1 MRYLGNKDSI
11 LHEIEEIVKIQKLKK
26 GKVFFDAFSGTAS
39 VGNHFKNKFKI
50 IANDNLYLSFVYSY
64 GKLNNPSTK
73 FEKLGLNPF
82 DYFNEP
88 NIFLDGF
95 VYKNYSPGGSNRMYF
110 SEENAG
116 RIDFIR
122 AKIEEWKKEQ
132 LLTDDEY
139 YYLIGSLLESVS
151 KVANVAG
158 VYGSFLKKWDSRAV
172 KTMKFIPIEDTKES
186 TFRSLIYNAKIED
199 IIEDIECDILYLDP
213 PYTIN
218 QYSTQYHVLETIAK
232 YDNPNIKGVTGARC
246 TKNTSSD
253 WSRNGRVEILFDKII
268 SKTQAKHIILS
279 YSSKGLMSKEYIET
293 VLKRYGIEESILFKK
308 IPYKKYLNHR
318 TSNEDDNYEYIFYVE
333 KKEKKDI
340 FYNSPL
346 NYIGNKFNIIEFI
359 FNNMPSKYEKFI
371 DLFGGGFNVGINAD
385 AKTVIYNDVNFKVK
399 QLLEMFR
406 DEDTYDLYKY
416 LTGMIKK
423 HGLEKNAKEPYMK
436 VREMYNHPEPPM
448 RDPKLLYLLILY
460 GFNQQI
466 RFNSNH
472 DFNNPVGE
480 SSFNHFIFEKL
491 ISFSRV
497 IKEKKAIFRS
507 DDFEELIS
515 EVDKNTI
522 VYCDP
527 PYLITLGSYNDGKR
541 GFNGWNETDEKRL
554 LNFLDRVDSL
564 KGKFMLSNVLEH
576 KGQENTIL
584 IDWLNQN
591 QNRYFIKHYDGNNSR
606 NRREIIITNY
616 SI

>member
-1 MRYLGNKDSI
+1 
-11 LHEIEEIVKIQKLKK
+11 
-26 GKVFFDAFSGTAS
+26 
-39 VGNHFKNKFKI
+39 
-50 IANDNLYLSFVYSY
+50 
-64 GKLNNPSTK
+64 
-73 FEKLGLNPF
+73 
-82 DYFNEP
+82 
-88 NIFLDGF
+88 
-95 VYKNYSPGGSNRMYF
+95 
-110 SEENAG
+110 
-116 RIDFIR
+116 
-122 AKIEEWKKEQ
+122 
-132 LLTDDEY
+132 
-139 YYLIGSLLESVS
+139 
-151 KVANVAG
+151 
-158 VYGSFLKKWDSRAV
+158 
-172 KTMKFIPIEDTKES
+172 
-186 TFRSLIYNAKIED
+186 
-199 IIEDIECDILYLDP
+199 
-213 PYTIN
+213 
-218 QYSTQYHVLETIAK
+218 
-232 YDNPNIKGVTGARC
+232 
-246 TKNTSSD
+246 
-253 WSRNGRVEILFDKII
+253 
-268 SKTQAKHIILS
+268 
-279 YSSKGLMSKEYIET
+279 
-293 VLKRYGIEESILFKK
+293 
-308 IPYKKYLNHR
+308 
-318 TSNEDDNYEYIFYVE
+318 
-333 KKEKKDI
+333 
-340 FYNSPL
+340 
-346 NYIGNKFNIIEFI
+346 
-359 FNNMPSKYEKFI
+359 
-371 DLFGGGFNVGINAD
+371 
-385 AKTVIYNDVNFKVK
+385 
-399 QLLEMFR
+399 
-406 DEDTYDLYKY
+406 
-416 LTGMIKK
+416 
-423 HGLEKNAKEPYMK
+423 MK